1 MTFSYVTNRE
11 GTNRR
16 SRYIKDSEKNV
27 ERHLNRTLRAN
38 IAAMRRQ
45 ADSYLTEA
53 NWTVVNEQI
62 EANVFK
68 ESFLNICA
76 YMYIQEKRK

>member
-27 ERHLNRTLRAN
+27 ERHLNRTLRTN
-38 IAAMRRQ
+38 IGAMRRQ

-68 ESFLNICA
+68 ISFSKKDLSNT
-76 YMYIQEKRK
+76 YI

>member
-1 MTFSYVTNRE
+1 MTFTYVTQRE

-27 ERHLNRTLRAN
+27 ERHLNRELRKN
-38 IAAMRRQ
+38 IGVMRRQ
-45 ADSYLTEA
+45 ADFYLAEA
-53 NWTVVNEQI
+53 NWNVVYEQI

-68 ESFLNICA
+68 VSHILL
-76 YMYIQEKRK
+76 